1 MGAYRH
7 LQGDHL
13 LRDSASWYSYTGDT
27 EASNLDRTAAY
38 AAAVTIRC
46 MVAPASRRWQTRWP
60 DAQLGRSAEIWLEH
74 DSTITAEDKI
84 VHRGTAY
91 RVVDITDWQGAGRVA
106 LLEIM
111 EGVNEG

>member
-1 MGAYRH
+1 MGAYAH
-7 LQGDHL
+7 LEGDHL

-27 EASNLDRTAAY
+27 EGSNLDKTAAY

-60 DAQLGRSAEIWLEH
+60 DADMSR
-74 DSTITAEDKI
+74 TAECWLAHNSTVTTLDKI
-84 VHRGTAY
+84 VHRSISY
-91 RVVDITDWQGAGRVA
+91 RVVDVADWQGAGRVA